1 VDFSHPGLQ
10 ECGRQCARRCA
21 GCHDVIDEGHRFAV
35 PWLSYP
41 EGVINIQ
48 CSLAVA
54 ETRLNGRVSDPLD
67 ATAVEFDPG
76 RSLDGFSNQH
86 RLIVTTPKKATPGQ
100 RYWDQGS
107 G

>member
-1 VDFSHPGLQ
+1 MDFSHPGLQ

-67 ATAVEFDPG
+67 ATALEFDPG

-86 RLIVTTPKKATPGQ
+86 R
-100 RYWDQGS
+100 
-107 G
+107 